1 MTRLCSEISMRAS
14 LESIRRNAVPEKIER
29 SSTMPKSLQPCVAL
43 LTAGK
48 DQPYAYGLA
57 TALTD
62 QGLLIDLIT
71 GDELDVPL
79 LRNKPGINLLN
90 LRGDQSSEAPFI
102 TKIARINAYYFKLI
116 RYALTSRAPVFH
128 ILWNNKFEY
137 FDRTLLMLYYRLLRK
152 RVVMTLHNVNAGR
165 RDQSDS
171 WMNRSTLRMQYGL
184 AHHLFVHT
192 EKMRAELLE
201 EFGIRGS
208 KVSVIPFGI
217 NNASPQT
224 NLSVPEAK
232 QRLGLAASDKAILF
246 FGRITPYKGLEY
258 LIAGFRKALASVT
271 GLRLVIAG
279 RPDQCEDYW
288 RAIREDIQNEVRKGQ
303 ILLRAE
309 FIPDTETE
317 IYFKAADVL
326 VLPYREIYQ
335 SGVLILAKSFGLP
348 VLASD
353 AGSLKDSVLEGQN
366 GFTFTRESDAELA
379 NSIVRYFRSDLYA
392 GLDGHRTEIRERA
405 AREHSWTTVA
415 RMTMEIYRRVD
426 GMSAIDGVPE
436 PSGGAPR

>member
-1 MTRLCSEISMRAS
+1 MKVSSAS
-14 LESIRRNAVPEKIER
+14 IPHELAPEKIER
-29 SSTMPKSLQPCVAL
+29 SAKGPESRQPAVAL

-48 DQPYAYGLA
+48 DQPYAFGLA

-62 QGLLIDLIT
+62 QGLMIDLIT

-79 LRNKPGINLLN
+79 LRSKPGINLLN
-90 LRGDQSSEAPFI
+90 LRGDQSSEAPLV
-102 TKIARINAYYFKLI
+102 TKVARINAYYLKLV

-165 RDQSDS
+165 RDRSDS
-171 WMNRSTLRMQYGL
+171 WMNRATLRMQYGL
-184 AHHLFVHT
+184 ADHLFVHT
-192 EKMRAELLE
+192 ESMRAELIE
-201 EFGIRGS
+201 ELGIRGS
-208 KVSVIPFGI
+208 KVTVIPFGI

-224 NLSVPEAK
+224 NLSVRDAK
-232 QRLGLAASDKAILF
+232 QRLGLGANERAILF

-288 RAIREDIQNEVRKGQ
+288 RAIREDIQNEVRTGQ

-309 FIPDTETE
+309 FIPDAETE
-317 IYFKAADVL
+317 IYFKAADAL

-353 AGSLKDSVLEGQN
+353 AGCLKDSVVEGQS

-379 NSIVRYFRSDLYA
+379 SAIERYFRSDLYA
-392 GLDGHRTEIRERA
+392 GLDGYRKQIREQA

-426 GMSAIDGVPE
+426 GRSAIQVVSE
-436 PSGGAPR
+436 PSGGAPQ